1 MSDYV
6 VSLLTAFVGT
16 MGFSIFFNIKK
27 ERLLYAAVS
36 GTVICGI
43 YLFFIKWLEG
53 NLFLSNLIP
62 SVIATIY
69 AEISARLKKAP
80 SIIFLLPAIIV
91 LIPGGSFY
99 YTMSY
104 LVSGN
109 REMFREIGMQT
120 IQSSLGIAV
129 GILMATAFFYQ
140 AAHIVHMIKQKR
152 DKLKSAATRK

>member
-6 VSLLTAFVGT
+6 ISLLSAFVGT

-36 GTVICGI
+36 GTAICGI
-43 YLFFIKWLEG
+43 YLLCMEWLKG
-53 NLFLSNLIP
+53 DLFLSNLIP

-69 AEISARLKKAP
+69 AEISARIKKAP

-99 YTMSY
+99 YTMSH

-109 REMFREIGMQT
+109 REMFHEVGMQT
-120 IQSSLGIAV
+120 IESALGIAV
-129 GILMATAFFYQ
+129 GIIMATAFFYQ
-140 AAHIVHMIKQKR
+140 AAHIVHMVQQKKYKR
-152 DKLKSAATRK
+152 N